1 MSLFLFHFQ
10 FNIQNIN
17 YMKVG
22 EIYQKHVHHLEKTF
36 PFQILFLIF
45 SRKYLEEVE
54 NQ

>member
-10 FNIQNIN
+10 FDIQNIN
-17 YMKVG
+17 YMKAG
-22 EIYQKHVHHLEKTF
+22 EIYQKHVHTLKKV
-36 PFQILFLIF
+36 QILILIF